1 MYKFQTEHQIS
12 FMDFNQSCGMQLD
25 PSNEWVRLADRIP
38 WDAMEQRYA
47 ELFPSPTGRPAKPF
61 RMAFA
66 ALIIQKRKNLS
77 DRHLVREIM
86 ENPYLQYFLGLH
98 AFQRERPFRDTA
110 LVGFRKRLGYEF
122 MVEAN
127 EILLRT
133 LGKEDES
140 GKNKRE
146 EATDES
152 GNEGTAILD
161 ATCSPSNR
169 GRSRGHT
176 AGWHGRTTWRWRR
189 RRSVLPTKS
198 VPLSASSSDTSGG
211 ISVTWRSTWGKG
223 TPSRIGSSIST

>member
-1 MYKFQTEHQIS
+1 MHLGASAMYKFQTEHQIS

-140 GKNKRE
+140 GKDKRE

-152 GNEGTAILD
+152 ATSLANTINEAMIFNSEL
-161 ATCSPSNR
+161 
-169 GRSRGHT
+169 
-176 AGWHGRTTWRWRR
+176 GWFANNQ
-189 RRSVLPTKS
+189 KF
-198 VPLSASSSDTSGG
+198 
-211 ISVTWRSTWGKG
+211 
-223 TPSRIGSSIST
+223 